1 MPSDFFYTNVS
12 MIGDYILYRGIKDGQ
27 PTQIREKYN
36 PTLFL
41 PTNEKTKYRT
51 LDGKFV
57 EPIKPGQV
65 SDCRDFVRRY
75 DGIQGF
81 QVYGNTDYVYQFIG
95 DIFPKEVDYDIDK
108 IKIATIDIETT
119 CEDGFPQISD
129 PNEKVITITYCL
141 DGKYFVFGLGEFE
154 LPEEYEQYSFDNE
167 EDLLRTFLELWSE
180 DYPDIVTGWNIK
192 FFDIPYLVNRMIRVL
207 GEREVNVL
215 SPWKKIRSKTIQKM
229 NREHETFQIMGVSV
243 LDYLDLYRNFTYI
256 NQESYRLDHIA
267 NVELGDAKLSYDE
280 FDSMAEFYKKDFQKF
295 VEYNVKDVELIV
307 RLEEKLKLIELSLAL
322 AYSAKVNFEDVFSQV
337 RTWDQIIYHY
347 LSEQNIV
354 IPMKSGSKKD
364 EQFAGAYVKDPQV
377 GQHDWVVS
385 FDLNSLY
392 PHLIMQYNIS
402 PETKITQ
409 DKDHLITPDGI
420 LEGRDRPMSAL
431 LTHKSKNYSIAANG
445 TCYRRDVQ
453 GFLPAL
459 MEKMYE
465 ERSIYKKKMIE
476 CQKQKEKDPTNKDLD
491 YQIAKFNNF
500 QLVRK
505 IQLNSAYGAIGNQ
518 YFRYFDVDMAEAITL
533 SGQLSI
539 RWIQDSLNKFL
550 NNTLDSDDKDYIIAS
565 DTDSVYIGLGDL
577 VDKVCNNKDDTSIVD
592 FLDHSCDKI
601 IEPFIEKEYNRLS
614 RIMNA
619 YENKMVMGREVIA
632 NKGIWTAK
640 KRYMLNVFDSEGV
653 RYAEPK
659 LKIMGIETSRS
670 STPAVVRKKLKE
682 VIGLIMSTDEDTII
696 QFIEEFRSEFNQ
708 LDPEEI
714 SFPRSVSGIKKYQD
728 SNTVYGKGTP
738 IAVKGSLIYN
748 RMITNSGLTRKY
760 RSIGE
765 GDKVKFTYLKVPNPT
780 NDHVISFPN
789 SLPKELDIHRFVNYD
804 LQFDKSFLDPLKN
817 ILNVVGWNTEKV
829 NTLES
834 FFA

>member
-41 PTNEKTKYRT
+41 PSNEKTKYRT

-57 EPIKPGQV
+57 EPIKPGHV
-65 SDCRDFVRRY
+65 SDCREFVRKY
-75 DGIQGF
+75 DGVQGF

-95 DIFPKEVDYDIDK
+95 EIFPKEVDYDFNK

-119 CEDGFPQISD
+119 CDGGFPQVSN
-129 PNEKVITITYCL
+129 PNEEVITITYCL
-141 DGKYFVFGLGEFE
+141 DGKYFVFGLGEFD
-154 LPEEYEQYSFDNE
+154 LPDEYEQYSFDNE
-167 EDLLRTFLELWSE
+167 EDLLRTFLELWNE
-180 DYPDIVTGWNIK
+180 DHPDIVTGWNIK

-207 GEREVNVL
+207 GEREVNLL
-215 SPWKKIRSKTIQKM
+215 SPWKKIRSKTVQKM

-243 LDYLDLYRNFTYI
+243 LDYLDLYRTFTYV

-280 FDSMAEFYKKDFQKF
+280 FDSMAEFYKQDFQKF
-295 VEYNVKDVELIV
+295 VEYNVKDVELII

-354 IPMKSGSKKD
+354 IPMKTGSKKD
-364 EQFAGAYVKDPQV
+364 EQYAGAYVKDPIV

-402 PETKITQ
+402 PETKIDQ
-409 DKDHLITPDGI
+409 DKDYMITPNGI
-420 LEGRDRPMSAL
+420 LEGSDRPKKAL
-431 LTHKSKNYSIAANG
+431 LKHKSKDYSIAANG

-465 ERSIYKKKMIE
+465 ERSMYKKKMIE
-476 CQKQKEKDPTNKDLD
+476 CQKQKEKDPDNRELD

-550 NNTLDSDDKDYIIAS
+550 NNALDSEDKDYIIAS
-565 DTDSVYIGLGDL
+565 DTDSVYIRLGDL
-577 VDKVCNNKDDTSIVD
+577 VDKVCKKKDDNSIVD
-592 FLDHSCDKI
+592 FLDDSCEKI
-601 IEPFIEKEYNRLS
+601 IEPFIEKEYDRLS
-614 RIMNA
+614 RLMNA
-619 YENKMVMGREVIA
+619 YTNKMVMGREVIA

-653 RYAEPK
+653 RFTEPK

-670 STPAVVRKKLKE
+670 STPAIVRKKLKE

-696 QFIEEFRSEFNQ
+696 QFIDDFRDEFNQ
-708 LDPEEI
+708 LDPEDI
-714 SFPRSVSGIKKYQD
+714 SFPRSVSGMEKYED
-728 SNTVYGKGTP
+728 SNTVYAKGTP

-748 RMITNSGLTRKY
+748 RMIKDRGLSRKY
-760 RSIGE
+760 KSIVE

-780 NDHVISFPN
+780 NDHVIAFPN
-789 SLPKELDIHRFVNYD
+789 SLPKELDIHRFVDYD

>member
-12 MIGDYILYRGIKDGQ
+12 MIGDYILYRGIKDGK

-41 PTNEKTKYRT
+41 PSNEKTKYRT

-75 DGIQGF
+75 DGVQGF

-95 DIFPKEVDYDIDK
+95 DIFPKEVEYDIDK
-108 IKIATIDIETT
+108 IKIASIDIETT
-119 CEDGFPQISD
+119 CEGGFPQISD
-129 PNEKVITITYCL
+129 PNEQVITITYCL
-141 DGKYFVFGLGEFE
+141 DGKYFVFGLGEFD

-192 FFDIPYLVNRMIRVL
+192 FFDIPYLVNRMNRVL

-307 RLEEKLKLIELSLAL
+307 RLEDKLKLIELSLAL

-364 EQFAGAYVKDPQV
+364 EQFAGAYVKDPIV

-402 PETKITQ
+402 PETKIEQ
-409 DKDHLITPDGI
+409 DKDYMITPNGI
-420 LEGRDRPMSAL
+420 LEGSDRPKKAL
-431 LTHKSKNYSIAANG
+431 LNHKSKDYSIAANG

-465 ERSIYKKKMIE
+465 ERSMYKKKMIE
-476 CQKQKEKDPTNKDLD
+476 CQKQKEKDPDNRELD

-550 NNTLDSDDKDYIIAS
+550 NNALDSDDKDYIIAS

-577 VDKVCNNKDDTSIVD
+577 VDKVCTKKDDTSIVD
-592 FLDHSCDKI
+592 FLDNSCEKI

-614 RIMNA
+614 RMMNA
-619 YENKMVMGREVIA
+619 YTNKMVMGREVIA

-670 STPAVVRKKLKE
+670 STPAIVRKKLKE

-696 QFIEEFRSEFNQ
+696 QFIEEFRDEFNQ

-714 SFPRSVSGIKKYQD
+714 SFPRSVSGMEKYQD

-748 RMITNSGLTRKY
+748 RMIKIGGLSRKY
-760 RSIGE
+760 RSIVE

-780 NDHVISFPN
+780 NDHVIAFPN